1 MFTVNKRS
9 YANISIKRKYMSFAN
24 MKKQRK
30 SNFSRL
36 NEELGKINN
45 GDGKGQDDRF
55 WRPELDK
62 SGNGYAVVRF
72 LPPVDGEDLPWV
84 RIFNHGFQGP
94 GGWYIENSL
103 TTLNKKDPVSEYNS
117 SLWNSG
123 IEANKDLARK
133 QKRRLTYI
141 SNVLVLEDPKHPE
154 NEGNVY
160 LFKYGKK
167 IFDKINDL
175 MNPQFEDESP
185 INPFDFWEGADFKLK
200 IRKVEGFTNYD
211 KSEFS
216 TPAPLMDGDD
226 QQLETLWKTQYKL
239 QEFLLPENFKTYED
253 LQARLDKVLNV
264 SQGNALAA
272 AMTAEEEVLP
282 QSATSP
288 AATTTEE
295 FDGDSNDDSMSY
307 FAKLADES

>member
-1 MFTVNKRS
+1 
-9 YANISIKRKYMSFAN
+9 MSFAN

-36 NEELGKINN
+36 NEEIGKINN
-45 GDGKGQDDRF
+45 GDQKGNQDDRF
-55 WRPELDK
+55 WKPELDK
-62 SGNGYAVVRF
+62 SGNGYAVLRL

-103 TTLNKKDPVSEYNS
+103 TTLGKKDPVSEYNS
-117 SLWNSG
+117 QLWNSG

-154 NEGNVY
+154 NEGKVFLY
-160 LFKYGKK
+160 KYGKK

-185 INPFDFWEGADFKLK
+185 INPFDFWEGANFKLK

-211 KSEFS
+211 KSEFA
-216 TPAPLMDGDD
+216 APSALMDGDD
-226 QQLETLWKTQYKL
+226 KRLEDLWKTQYKL
-239 QEFLLPENFKTYED
+239 QEFLLPENFKTFDE
-253 LQARLDKVLNV
+253 LQERLDKVLNV
-264 SQGNALAA
+264 SASPNGLAA
-272 AMTAEEEVLP
+272 ALTAETDDIGVPQHVTPPQVKNDFEESAEEE
-282 QSATSP
+282 S
-288 AATTTEE
+288 
-295 FDGDSNDDSMSY
+295 DSMSY
-307 FAKLADES
+307 FSKLAEED